1 MISAFLAMLTT
12 SMVTTQ
18 STASLQQSKILL
30 SSLLHKPSSLL
41 AATLATTLSVMDVT
55 STSMVFA
62 TSASTAQ
69 IGISAQ
75 VALSTLASSILVTD
89 LSLSMNPLMT
99 LPLCLDHTAA
109 RLATTAY
116 TVMALFATKAMV
128 ARHTSRVTDTSAL
141 SAMIPTSVPA
151 ARLAL
156 QIHTTELIL

>member
-1 MISAFLAMLTT
+1 MISASLAILTT
-12 SMVTTQ
+12 SMDITQ

-30 SSLLHKPSSLL
+30 SSLLLKPSSLL
-41 AATLATTLSVMDVT
+41 AAIRATTLSVMDVT

-69 IGISAQ
+69 TGISAQ

-89 LSLSMNPLMT
+89 LSPSTSLSMT
-99 LPLCLDHTAA
+99 SPLCLDHTAA
-109 RLATTAY
+109 RLATTAS
-116 TVMALFATKAMV
+116 TVMALFATKTMV
-128 ARHTSRVTDTSAL
+128 ARHILRVTDTSAL